1 MRGSLTNPAAGPS
14 GGPTLRDVHT
24 RQDHIMRQLS
34 KIKGTLVTLRE
45 ELAAARK
52 ANYEQNDRLHKIDL
66 VIANIVDNFPDPSM
80 I

>member
-1 MRGSLTNPAAGPS
+1 
-14 GGPTLRDVHT
+14 
-24 RQDHIMRQLS
+24 MRQLS